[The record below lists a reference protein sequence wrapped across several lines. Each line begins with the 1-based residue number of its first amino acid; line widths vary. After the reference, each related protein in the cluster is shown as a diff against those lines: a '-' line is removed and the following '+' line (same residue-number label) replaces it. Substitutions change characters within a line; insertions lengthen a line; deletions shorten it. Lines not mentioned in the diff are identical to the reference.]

1 MSSYDTNLDKNKAN
15 HIPLTPLTFLERA
28 KDVYPNYEA
37 IVYEDRKYTWT
48 EVYKRAVKFASALS
62 KIGISKGDTVSFL
75 AFNTPEI
82 FEAHY
87 SVPMTGG
94 VLNTINVRLDANTIA
109 YILEHS
115 EAKVLV
121 VDRQLH
127 VEVKKALNMLNKK
140 ITIIDINDKHADQ
153 SKLEKIGDL
162 EYENFL
168 STGDENYDWKM
179 PDDEW
184 QAISLSYTSGT
195 TGNPKGVVYHH
206 RGAYLMSTGSS
217 VAWNMPNRLNFLTI
231 VPMFH
236 CNGWCYPWTIPM
248 LNGRTVCLRNIDVKK
263 IFELIEKYNVTHF
276 GGAPIILNMITGAP
290 EADRKKLKNKVYV
303 LTAGAP
309 PPSIIFKKMKDLGFE
324 VMHVYGLTE
333 TYGHV
338 TQCAWND
345 EWNSFDEDRQNEI
358 KARQGVRYPNT
369 EGVTVMDPETMK
381 EVPHDGKTVVY
392 HHRGA
397 YLMSTGSSVAWNM
410 PNRLNF
416 LTIVPMFH
424 CNGWCYPWTI
434 PMLNGRTVCLRNIDV
449 KKIFELIEKYNVTH
463 FGGAPIILNMITGA
477 PEADRKKLKNKV
489 YVLTA
494 GAPPPSIIFKKMK
507 DLGFEVMHVYGLTET
522 YGHVTQCAWNDE
534 WNSFDEDR
542 QNEIKA
548 RQGVRY
554 PNTEG
559 VTVMDPETMKEV
571 PHDGKTIG
579 EIMIRG
585 NVVMKGYF
593 KDKDATDKAMSG
605 GWFHTGDLAVMH
617 PDGYVKIQD
626 RSKDIIISGGE
637 NISSIEIE
645 NTLAKHPSVS
655 IAAVV
660 AKPDDKWGEVP
671 CAFIEMVQDKPVTE
685 KELIDFCKETLAGFK
700 VPKKVVFCE
709 LPKTSTGKIQKFE
722 LRKQF

>member
-1 MSSYDTNLDKNKAN
+1 MSDYDKNLDKNNAN
-15 HIPLTPLTFLERA
+15 FVPLTPLSFLERV
-28 KDVYPNYEA
+28 KDIYPNYEA
-37 IVYEDRKYTWT
+37 LVYEDRKYTWS
-48 EVYKRAVKFASALS
+48 EIYKRCTKFASALE
-62 KIGISKGDTVSFL
+62 KIGIGKGDTVSFL

-87 SVPMTGG
+87 AVPMTGG
-94 VLNTINVRLDANTIA
+94 VLNTINIRLDAKTIA

-127 VEVKKALNMLNKK
+127 KEVKKALSSLKK
-140 ITIIDINDKHADQ
+140 NIKVIDINDKYADQ

-162 EYENFL
+162 EYEEFL
-168 STGDENYDWKM
+168 NSGDENYIWKM

-206 RGAYLMSTGSS
+206 RGSYLMSTGSAA
-217 VAWNMPNRLNFLTI
+217 AWNMPNRLNFLTI

-236 CNGWCYPWTIPM
+236 CNGWCYPWTVPM
-248 LNGRTVCLRNIDVKK
+248 LNGKTICLRNIDVKK
-263 IFELIEKYNVTHF
+263 IFKLIDEHNVTHF
-276 GGAPIILNMITGAP
+276 GGAPIVLNMITGAP
-290 EADRKKLKNKVYV
+290 ESDRKKLKQKVYV

-309 PPSIIFKKMKDLGFE
+309 PPSIIFKKMKALGFE

-345 EWNSFDEDRQNEI
+345 AWNELEEEKQNDI

-369 EGVTVMDPETMK
+369 EGVTIMDPETMK
-381 EVPHDGKTVVY
+381 EVP
-392 HHRGA
+392 R
-397 YLMSTGSSVAWNM
+397 
-410 PNRLNF
+410 
-416 LTIVPMFH
+416 
-424 CNGWCYPWTI
+424 
-434 PMLNGRTVCLRNIDV
+434 
-449 KKIFELIEKYNVTH
+449 
-463 FGGAPIILNMITGA
+463 
-477 PEADRKKLKNKV
+477 
-489 YVLTA
+489 
-494 GAPPPSIIFKKMK
+494 
-507 DLGFEVMHVYGLTET
+507 
-522 YGHVTQCAWNDE
+522 
-534 WNSFDEDR
+534 
-542 QNEIKA
+542 
-548 RQGVRY
+548 
-554 PNTEG
+554 
-559 VTVMDPETMKEV
+559 
-571 PHDGKTIG
+571 DGKTIG

-593 KDKDATDKAMSG
+593 KDKDATEKAMKG

-660 AKPDDKWGEVP
+660 SKPDEKWGEVP
-671 CAFIEMVQDKPVTE
+671 CAFIETVKDKPVTE
-685 KELIDFCKETLAGFK
+685 KELISFCKETLASFK
-700 VPKKVVFCE
+700 VPKKIEFCD

-722 LRKQF
+722 LRKKAKEIN